1 MQQRTAVIV
10 GAVVLGLAAATGLA
24 ALWQQPERQVYDE
37 SGAVHAPD
45 DTPPTA
51 MSVMTPNEA
60 VTRKAAIDTTTL
72 EEVSGEDKTVEEAG
86 APPSVNQDAAL
97 QAAFEELLEDS
108 DPEVRRE
115 AERLAREFEVL
126 DGE

>member
-10 GAVVLGLAAATGLA
+10 GAVVLGLAATGLA
-24 ALWQQPERQVYDE
+24 ARWQPERQVHE
-37 SGAVHAPD
+37 ETGAVHASD
-45 DTPPTA
+45 NAPPLA

-72 EEVSGEDKTVEEAG
+72 EGVSGEDKTVDEPG

-115 AERLAREFEVL
+115 AERLAQEFEVL